1 VIQCARVP
9 ALGRKSV
16 VRADSL
22 GLLAVSGYL
31 ITVLRPVR
39 EPRLVWRRS
48 ASCAL
53 SMSEDWSLLAF
64 VVPAA

>member
-9 ALGRKSV
+9 ALGRKSA

-31 ITVLRPVR
+31 ITALRR
-39 EPRLVWRRS
+39 ETGLVWRRS

-53 SMSEDWSLLAF
+53 SMSEDWSSLAF